1 MGLIIQAQIEGVSTR
16 KDKTVKL
23 TIGTQELSHKDAG
36 ELFSM
41 QNNLANIY
49 ISTNGITNEMM
60 DEIDKVSVNML
71 ETIKSPSKRLKAVF
85 FLLWKQNNEGYED
98 SELYYRHKMEG
109 VINFYKSKFD
119 EK

>member
-1 MGLIIQAQIEGVSTR
+1 MGILIHSQVESISTR
-16 KDKTVKL
+16 RDRTLKIIL
-23 TIGTQELSHKDAG
+23 STQELPQSKAG

-60 DEIDKVSVNML
+60 DEIDKVSVNMI